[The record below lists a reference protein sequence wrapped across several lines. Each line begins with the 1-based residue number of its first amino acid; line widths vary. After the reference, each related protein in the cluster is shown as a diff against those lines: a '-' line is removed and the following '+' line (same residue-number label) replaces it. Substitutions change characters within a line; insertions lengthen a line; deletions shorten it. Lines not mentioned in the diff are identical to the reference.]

1 MNFQVLS
8 GGALIASAVSLD
20 KLLDINNSDISVLI
34 TGAIDILSPDVR
46 QITAAAVALAIAAGV
61 VIPMELTMIV
71 LRFVKIKL
79 GIFSKILV
87 VVVSS
92 FITIAKMLLK

>member
-8 GGALIASAVSLD
+8 GGALVASAVSLG
-20 KLLDINNSDISVLI
+20 KLVDINNSNISDVI
-34 TGAIDILSPDVR
+34 TGIIDVLSPNVR

-79 GIFSKILV
+79 GIFSKIIV

-92 FITIAKMLLK
+92 F